1 MNKNLCLNSQNHEN
15 VVLCL
20 TIMSIVLISVF
31 ACIFTVLGG
40 FFALKFKDKLHLI
53 IGFSAGAILGVAFFD
68 LIPESIDLAGE
79 SYGVSHVVSLVAFGY
94 LLYLLVDRFVISHNH
109 KTGEYCECEEGS
121 ELDESG
127 SEGCDDDGCCC
138 GHDHDDVEGD
148 IIDEEEIVV
157 AGIENRSVYE
167 KRKGNLGALS
177 LSVHS
182 FMDGISIGVAFQV
195 SQAVGIIVTIAVL
208 IHDFSDGLNTVNMI
222 LKNNGKR
229 KDALKWLAIDAIA
242 PVLGVLST
250 LFFTIPKTTLGLIL
264 AMFAG
269 FFIYIASSNMIPES
283 HHEHS
288 TRWTTIMTVLG
299 MIVMYIAISLA

>member
-1 MNKNLCLNSQNHEN
+1 
-15 VVLCL
+15 
-20 TIMSIVLISVF
+20 MSIILISLC

-40 FFALKFKDKLHLI
+40 LFALRFKDKLHLI

-68 LIPESIDLAGE
+68 LIPEAIILSGDVF
-79 SYGVSHVVSLVAFGY
+79 GVARVISVVALGY
-94 LLYLLVDRFVISHNH
+94 LVYLLADRFVISHNH
-109 KTGEYCECEEGS
+109 KTGEYCECEEEI
-121 ELDESG
+121 ELD
-127 SEGCDDDGCCC
+127 DDVLEEYNNQDCCC
-138 GHDHDDVEGD
+138 GHDHDVSDSHD
-148 IIDEEEIVV
+148 DHLDEEENE
-157 AGIENRSVYE
+157 GEHDNNRSAHE
-167 KRKGNLGALS
+167 KRKGMLGALS

-182 FMDGISIGVAFQV
+182 FIDGISIGIAFQV

-229 KDALKWLAIDAIA
+229 KEALKWLAIDAIA

-250 LFFTIPKTTLGLIL
+250 LFFTIPKSTLGLIL

-288 TRWTTIMTVLG
+288 TKWTTVMTVLG
-299 MIVMYIAISLA
+299 MVVLYTAINLAGM